1 MRENGENSTKLVEN
15 GRNLRDNGRNF
26 IKVGRKWE
34 KICKSARE
42 NKRKWEFL

>member
-1 MRENGENSTKLVEN
+1 MRENGENSSKLGEN
-15 GRNLRDNGRNF
+15 GRNLRDNGRKF
-26 IKVGRKWE
+26 IVGRKWE